1 MAFDFSR
8 LNKIP
13 KSDLYEDEIFGE
25 KKKKENQQNNAT
37 QLGYDNSESKNTWFN
52 HNNLFDD
59 GYQLGDVTRTA
70 LGSAVDVFSNLVHGV
85 SNLGEGLSDS
95 ILYGIA
101 NVQNKKGNTEYANR
115 IRTNASKSDWDDDSN
130 IIGKAVDKYTNKE
143 SILGDKIDQVNQGI
157 GYSAMLGAIGSLPGG
172 SVLSNATTLISAT
185 GSGESQA
192 YNEQYQNALNNSFN
206 GSMEDYLNSNE
217 GKQTVQ
223 NARLYGLL
231 SGATE
236 TATENMA
243 GGLGNLFNKATGK
256 ATKTLGVTAGFGDL
270 DDKIAKGLANK
281 FKSQVAKNLVEFG
294 VKAGGEGS
302 EEVVGGLADALWQK
316 ITYKKGE
323 KYWNLVK
330 DQNIPESAL
339 SATISSA
346 IMQSPQFIQTTKAG
360 RDFITNMTPQEED
373 SYNVILSNK
382 QKQLMKDKTI
392 NNEIDTKYKDLT
404 DEEKAQKYQELST
417 EYDNYDIKPTK
428 LTRDEIEQT
437 ENEAYQEMYNQINNQ
452 TYNRKQA
459 DEQNLLNNE
468 QQNTNSVN
476 DFQVNSNS
484 DDYNSTIAYQYQ
496 KSDNEKI
503 DQLRQDIANNTN
515 WNNSNKTHGYV
526 NMLEKLITDKDIEI
540 RIDPNLQDEQ
550 GRVANGSYKNGVIT
564 INPNSDRSGEFLA
577 VHELT
582 HAIGTQ
588 DMINIVKKYMDNN
601 KEFKANVQSLLKTYN
616 KSEIDEEALADVSG
630 QLFGNQEFINNVAQT
645 KPNVFKRIYN
655 EIKYLYHQF
664 TGYKNQDQ
672 FVNDLYNKWTEAYN
686 SNNELNTI
694 NRYSIQEDNDGNKYI
709 KVDTDQ
715 DIFDGIKTKD
725 YSKIAKMY
733 MQDYLMGKTN
743 LSDNDVVS
751 IGNKGVNKYTNP
763 KQNTYYMSEKMKLT
777 PELKNAL
784 RVARKDS
791 IALPTKDTSKYP
803 NWEYYKFRFELS
815 GRNFEGTI
823 NIGVDKN
830 GNKHFY
836 EINKIRAI
844 NSHISANTY
853 NSTNLSNA
861 SIAPKEIGV
870 NTNTKYSMQESENNS
885 GSFNLPKTLLAQHN
899 TSEEKLKEA
908 LNLGALPVPSIA
920 ITKGDTP
927 ISNYGDITLLFDKDT
942 INPTDKRNVAYNSD
956 IYSTRKPQIVN
967 SLDKAKVKLFENYA
981 KEQGISR
988 GYLDIIEQGIEE
1000 NNDTS
1005 VKSAIE
1011 MSLRR
1016 NNNDTSKENIEN
1028 LLGKA
1033 KEMIGE
1039 KRIYKEGV
1047 DPYNERTGTKKTI
1060 KQMST
1065 PYSLDNIVKYMT
1077 SKGIKG
1083 AESNWYAGL
1092 PETRANMSSKFN
1104 DISEMHDQES
1114 NLISSAKMENIK
1126 EDLNN
1131 QYDKI
1136 LTNLEKYDTEKDTYT
1151 SSYDKVANAINETA
1165 KDKKVDVNTLADNL
1179 SYVGVKNIPKE
1190 DLNNTIN
1197 FLNSLR
1203 NAPTEYFE
1211 SKPQRAVGF
1220 DEVKKAIVPENTSKE
1235 IINKL
1240 KEKGIKI
1247 ETYTDEQDRIN
1258 KIKDTT
1264 DIRFSKENQPW
1275 REYLEKNFKSEG
1287 TTTKF
1292 SDLAIDNKQQK
1303 QEILNKAKQVEQIN
1317 PDFKGLS
1324 DDIKNNYLNN
1334 KDIKLDDI
1342 NEYLDN
1348 ILNENNKKSQ
1358 KSQENSDNSILRET
1372 TYKEDAQRK
1381 KDYMKFKNDNTAYK
1395 TEEVNNALMSVQ
1407 ANRNGKR
1414 TVNQWKEVAN
1424 QIGQQLAINNRNEN
1438 YVQRIAFKSW
1448 FDLQPNT
1455 KESITRYD
1463 NKTKQNQSFQKFTS
1477 DDWVNTIY
1485 KSYKEQMRN
1494 INTNIDSNIQ
1504 ENKETQKVQNKGSA
1518 KQVENINT
1526 PGEMVDYSQMERP
1539 PEGKQRKFYKSII
1552 ESSNTTAEAK
1562 KISKELMGY
1571 DTYVPT
1577 SNAKNLQKADT
1588 NINTNGTENSL
1599 IALSTKVNNNEKID
1613 ASDVATGERL
1623 IEYYSK
1629 IGDKEHLQEAIQTTA
1644 LAGTQA
1650 GQAVQAFALLNRM
1663 TPQGQVTYIQ
1673 RSINK
1678 INKKLEDKYNK
1689 SLFKGNRELQQFNFT
1704 PEMQQEILNAD
1715 GKAELESAI
1724 DDVYRQLGQQ
1734 VSKSATE
1741 KIDAWRYFSM
1751 LGNPRTHIRN
1761 IIGNKAMEGLQ
1772 GIKNKVAGAIE
1783 DAVLGNQDV
1792 EHTHTLRRASKET
1805 IAFAKNDINN
1815 VKLELGLEDNKYNSQ
1830 SMISKYQNTFENKTL
1845 QKTFGKLMD
1854 FNDTMLE
1861 KEDGWGLKSNYVKS
1875 LSNYLTANNIDVNNI
1890 SDKQLQKARNFAIKE
1905 AQESTFHQDCYLA
1918 SALNTLENKNLAYKI
1933 GIGAVL
1939 PFKKTPMNITKTA
1952 LEYNPI
1958 GLAKTITY
1966 DGIQLRKGNI
1976 TVNQY
1981 IDNMSK
1987 GLTGTGVALL
1997 GFALAQSGII
2007 KASGGD
2013 DDKKEDFEEGQGKQS
2028 YSITI
2033 GNHTYSLDWLAP
2045 TGIPLFVGAEL
2056 YSLANQKAGGTE
2068 EKGASANQLFK
2079 SATNILNAGATSANP
2094 LSEMSMISGLTSALQ
2109 SYGKDNKA
2117 LENMFLNAGK
2127 SYINQFVPTSL
2138 GQVAKTLDT
2147 KERSTTSTASD
2158 PLAKNVDSLANQVKS
2173 KIPGLRE
2180 TLPTK
2185 TDTWGNEVNQEGN
2198 VTQRFWNNAI
2208 APWNTRQVTTNE
2220 TDSKLSKL
2228 YDETGNSS
2236 VLPKNSI
2243 NKTLTIDK
2251 QKYRLSNDEYSRLKK
2266 MYGETN
2272 YNILSDLMKSESF
2285 QSLDNDQKSK
2295 AVEKVYSYSQAL
2307 VKSQYADMNDINT
2320 EDAKIVQKVQ
2330 NIARWGGKA
2339 SDYFNFSGGST
2350 DEETS
2355 DEKATRLKNM
2365 DISNKSKEAI
2375 YHYDFGQKDKN
2386 FSSISKIGVDI
2397 DDYLD
2402 FKSQKFKNSEDY
2414 SSKEQ
2419 YMDYLDEAN
2428 MPLNDKELLFST
2440 KYTLNESQ
2448 KDELFDYIDNSSLSK
2463 ADKLELFKNL
2473 KGFKVLENGN
2483 ISY

>member
-37 QLGYDNSESKNTWFN
+37 QLGYDNSGSKDTWFN

-115 IRTNASKSDWDDDSN
+115 IRTNASKNDWDDDSN
-130 IIGKAVDKYTNKE
+130 IIRKAVDKYTNKE

-157 GYSAMLGAIGSLPGG
+157 GYSAMLGAIGALPGG

-185 GSGESQA
+185 GNGESQA
-192 YNEQYQNALNNSFN
+192 YNEQYQNAINN
-206 GSMEDYLNSNE
+206 GYKGELDDYLNSE
-217 GKQTVQ
+217 QGDEAVK

-323 KYWNLVK
+323 RYWDLVK

-360 RDFITNMTPQEED
+360 RDFITNMTPQEES

-392 NNEIDTKYKDLT
+392 NNEINSKYSNLT
-404 DEEKAQKYQELST
+404 NEEKAQKYQELST

-452 TYNRKQA
+452 NQV

-476 DFQVNSNS
+476 DFQVKNANDT

-503 DQLRQDIANNTN
+503 DQLRQDIVNNTN
-515 WNNSNKTHGYV
+515 WNNSEKTHNYV
-526 NMLEKLITDKDIEI
+526 NMLEKIITDKDIAI
-540 RIDPNLQDEQ
+540 KIDGNLQDNK
-550 GRVANGSYKNGVIT
+550 GRVVNGSYSNGVIT
-564 INPNSDRSGEFLA
+564 INPNSDRAGEFLA
-577 VHELT
+577 IHELT
-582 HAIGTQ
+582 HAIGTN
-588 DMINIVKKYMDNN
+588 DMMNIVKKYMDSNE
-601 KEFKANVQSLLKTYN
+601 EFKANVQSLLKTYN

-630 QLFGNQEFINNVAQT
+630 QLFGNQEFINNIAQT

-672 FVNDLYNKWTEAYN
+672 FVNDLYNKWTESYNSNSELNNTTNYLKAITNDGTKYTILDGKLFKNEDGTEKTPREAYN
-686 SNNELNTI
+686 SLVGKTLQLDDGTNVKIVKKLPGNKDIYNEL
-694 NRYSIQEDNDGNKYI
+694 I
-709 KVDTDQ
+709 KRQ
-715 DIFDGIKTKD
+715 PK
-725 YSKIAKMY
+725 
-733 MQDYLMGKTN
+733 
-743 LSDNDVVS
+743 
-751 IGNKGVNKYTNP
+751 NKGIDNIKETNNRINGNIDEVLEQSDFINSKPDVNNRHLKNDIKSFDTREAVIYDG
-763 KQNTYYMSEKMKLT
+763 EKAYKLT
-777 PELKNAL
+777 LSVAELNNGEKVAYAKKFLKQDKNL
-784 RVARKDS
+784 TQK
-791 IALPTKDTSKYP
+791 IKKELPTSSTS
-803 NWEYYKFRFELS
+803 NN
-815 GRNFEGTI
+815 GRSSRMTTT
-823 NIGVDKN
+823 
-830 GNKHFY
+830 
-836 EINKIRAI
+836 
-844 NSHISANTY
+844 TY
-853 NSTNLSNA
+853 NIQQNENN
-861 SIAPKEIGV
+861 V
-870 NTNTKYSMQESENNS
+870 NNFTKYSIEESENNS
-885 GSFNLPKTLLAQHN
+885 GSFNLQKNRFDVSGNENLVNAKTLFYRTRDDGQYYVQATDGSGKITYDGVFYGEKQLARSLGEEIANKIVN
-899 TSEEKLKEA
+899 TSESTNNEIYLQSDNIKSETDYMMA
-908 LNLGALPVPSIA
+908 HRPTETGAYASN
-920 ITKGDTP
+920 ITKGTGEWESLMPEDVYEHPEWYFDMNQEYSKESFKALKQIKNNPNAEIT
-927 ISNYGDITLLFDKDT
+927 IYRATTGNKINKGDWVTLSKKYAEYH
-942 INPTDKRNVAYNSD
+942 NNSQFKGKGN
-956 IYSTRKPQIVN
+956 IIELKV
-967 SLDKAKVKLFENYA
+967 KAKDVQYA
-981 KEQGISR
+981 GDDINEF
-988 GYLDIIEQGIEE
+988 GYFPQTDIQ
-1000 NNDTS
+1000 T
-1005 VKSAIE
+1005 
-1011 MSLRR
+1011 
-1016 NNNDTSKENIEN
+1016 T
-1028 LLGKA
+1028 
-1033 KEMIGE
+1033 
-1039 KRIYKEGV
+1039 
-1047 DPYNERTGTKKTI
+1047 
-1060 KQMST
+1060 
-1065 PYSLDNIVKYMT
+1065 DNPDIRY
-1077 SKGIKG
+1077 SKG
-1083 AESNWYAGL
+1083 
-1092 PETRANMSSKFN
+1092 
-1104 DISEMHDQES
+1104 
-1114 NLISSAKMENIK
+1114 
-1126 EDLNN
+1126 N
-1131 QYDKI
+1131 Q
-1136 LTNLEKYDTEKDTYT
+1136 
-1151 SSYDKVANAINETA
+1151 S
-1165 KDKKVDVNTLADNL
+1165 
-1179 SYVGVKNIPKE
+1179 
-1190 DLNNTIN
+1190 
-1197 FLNSLR
+1197 
-1203 NAPTEYFE
+1203 
-1211 SKPQRAVGF
+1211 
-1220 DEVKKAIVPENTSKE
+1220 
-1235 IINKL
+1235 
-1240 KEKGIKI
+1240 
-1247 ETYTDEQDRIN
+1247 
-1258 KIKDTT
+1258 
-1264 DIRFSKENQPW
+1264 W
-1275 REYLEKNFKSEG
+1275 REYLEKNFKTEG

-1292 SDLAIDNKQQK
+1292 SELEINNQQQK
-1303 QEILNKAKQVEQIN
+1303 QEILNKAKQVEQID

-1348 ILNENNKKSQ
+1348 ILKENEKKTQ
-1358 KSQENSDNSILRET
+1358 KEDNSILNES

-1395 TEEVNNALMSVQ
+1395 KEEVNNALMSVK

-1463 NKTKQNQSFQKFTS
+1463 NQTKQNQAFQKFTS

-1485 KSYKEQMRN
+1485 KSYKEQMQN
-1494 INTNIDSNIQ
+1494 MNSNVKNSVENQTNIKQSA
-1504 ENKETQKVQNKGSA
+1504 QNNNNP
-1518 KQVENINT
+1518 NINT

-1539 PEGKQRKFYKSII
+1539 TEGKQRKFYKSII

-1562 KISKELMGY
+1562 KISKELIGY

-1577 SNAKNLQKADT
+1577 SNVKNLKEADN

-1599 IALSTKVNNNEKID
+1599 TALTAKVNNNEKLT
-1613 ASDVATGERL
+1613 ATDVATGERL

-1629 IGDKEHLQEAIQTTA
+1629 VGDKEHLQEAIQTTA

-1650 GQAVQAFALLNRM
+1650 GQAVQALALLNRM

-1678 INKKLEDKYNK
+1678 INKKLEDKYKK
-1689 SLFKGNRELQQFNFT
+1689 SLFKGNRELQQFDFT
-1704 PEMQQEILNAD
+1704 PEMQQEILNAK
-1715 GKAELESAI
+1715 GKSELESAI
-1724 DDVYRQLGQQ
+1724 DNVYKQLGQQ
-1734 VSKSATE
+1734 VSKSSIE

-1761 IIGNKAMEGLQ
+1761 IVGNKAMEGLQ

-1792 EHTHTLRRASKET
+1792 ERTHTLRKASKET

-1815 VKLELGLEDNKYNSQ
+1815 VKLELGLEENKYNSQ
-1830 SMISKYQNTFENKTL
+1830 SMLSKYQNTFENKTL
-1845 QKTFGKLMD
+1845 QNTLGKLMNL
-1854 FNDTMLE
+1854 NDKLLE
-1861 KEDGWGLKSNYVKS
+1861 AEDGWGLKSNYVKS
-1875 LSNYLTANNIDVNNI
+1875 LSNYLTANNLDVNNI
-1890 SDKQLQKARNFAIKE
+1890 SDKQLQKARSHAIKE
-1905 AQESTFHQDCYLA
+1905 AQEATFHQDCYIA
-1918 SALNTLENKNLAYKI
+1918 SAINTIENKNLATKVAF
-1933 GIGAVL
+1933 GSVL
-1939 PFKKTPMNITKTA
+1939 PFKKTPINITKTA
-1952 LEYNPI
+1952 LEYNPV
-1958 GLAKTITY
+1958 GLAKTIIY
-1966 DGIQLRKGNI
+1966 DSVQLRKGNI
-1976 TVNQY
+1976 NVNQY
-1981 IDNMSK
+1981 TDNLSK
-1987 GLTGTGVALL
+1987 GLTGTGIALL

-2013 DDKKEDFEEGQGKQS
+2013 DDKKKDFEEGQGKQS

-2033 GNHTYSLDWLAP
+2033 GDHTYSLDWLAP

-2056 YSLANQKAGGTE
+2056 YSLANNKAGGTE

-2109 SYGKDNKA
+2109 SYANGTKSI
-2117 LENMFLNAGK
+2117 ENMALNAGK

-2158 PLAKNVDSLANQVKS
+2158 PLAKNIDSLANQVKS
-2173 KIPGLRE
+2173 KVPGLRE

-2198 VTQRFWNNAI
+2198 VAQRFLNNAI
-2208 APWNTRQVTTNE
+2208 VPWSKKQITTNE
-2220 TDSKLSKL
+2220 TDSKLAKL

-2320 EDAKIVQKVQ
+2320 EDAKIVQKVK
-2330 NIARWGGKA
+2330 NIARYGGKA

-2355 DEKATRLKNM
+2355 NEKATRLKAM

-2386 FSSISKIGVDI
+2386 FSSINKIGVDI

-2402 FKSQKFKNSEDY
+2402 FKSQKFENDESY
-2414 SSKEQ
+2414 TTKEQ
-2419 YMDYLDEAN
+2419 YMDYLDEST
-2428 MPLNDKELLFST
+2428 MPLKSKELLFAT
-2440 KYTLNESQ
+2440 KYTLNEEQ
-2448 KDELFDYIDNSSLSK
+2448 KDELFDYIDNSSLNR
-2463 ADKLELFKNL
+2463 AEKLELFKNL

>member
-1 MAFDFSR
+1 MARKKTLEELMAEVDEKYGPFD
-8 LNKIP
+8 P
-13 KSDLYEDEIFGE
+13 KQHNIIMNSQEQDEDA
-25 KKKKENQQNNAT
+25 N
-37 QLGYDNSESKNTWFN
+37 QLGYDGSNGSKNTIFN
-52 HNNLFDD
+52 HKNLFSD
-59 GYQLGDVTRTA
+59 GYQFGDLSRTA
-70 LGSAVDVFSNLVHGV
+70 LGTGADIFNNFVHGV

-115 IRTNASKSDWDDDSN
+115 IRTNASKNDWDDDSN
-130 IIGKAVDKYTNKE
+130 IIGKALDKYTDKD

-157 GYSAMLGAIGSLPGG
+157 GYSSMLGAIGSLPGG

-192 YNEQYQNALNNSFN
+192 YNEQYQNAINN
-206 GSMEDYLNSNE
+206 GYKGELDDYLNSE
-217 GKQTVQ
+217 QGDEAVK

-323 KYWNLVK
+323 RYWDLVK

-360 RDFITNMTPQEED
+360 RDFITNMTPQEES

-392 NNEIDTKYKDLT
+392 NNEINSKYSNLT
-404 DEEKAQKYQELST
+404 NEEKAQKYQELST

-452 TYNRKQA
+452 NQV

-476 DFQVNSNS
+476 DFQVKNANDT

-503 DQLRQDIANNTN
+503 NQLRQDIVNNTN
-515 WNNSNKTHGYV
+515 WNNSEKTHNYV
-526 NMLEKLITDKDIEI
+526 NMLEKIITDKDIAI
-540 RIDPNLQDEQ
+540 KIDGNLQDDK
-550 GRVANGSYKNGVIT
+550 GRIANGSYSNGVIT
-564 INPNSDRSGEFLA
+564 INPNSNRAGEFLA
-577 VHELT
+577 IHELT
-582 HAIGTQ
+582 HAIGTN
-588 DMINIVKKYMDNN
+588 DMMNIVKKYMDNN
-601 KEFKANVQSLLKTYN
+601 EEFKANVQSLLKTYN

-630 QLFGNQEFINNVAQT
+630 QLFGNQEFINNIAQT
-645 KPNVFKRIYN
+645 RPNVFKRIYN

-686 SNNELNTI
+686 SNSELN
-694 NRYSIQEDNDGNKYI
+694 
-709 KVDTDQ
+709 
-715 DIFDGIKTKD
+715 
-725 YSKIAKMY
+725 
-733 MQDYLMGKTN
+733 
-743 LSDNDVVS
+743 
-751 IGNKGVNKYTNP
+751 
-763 KQNTYYMSEKMKLT
+763 NT
-777 PELKNAL
+777 
-784 RVARKDS
+784 
-791 IALPTKDTSKYP
+791 
-803 NWEYYKFRFELS
+803 
-815 GRNFEGTI
+815 
-823 NIGVDKN
+823 
-830 GNKHFY
+830 
-836 EINKIRAI
+836 
-844 NSHISANTY
+844 
-853 NSTNLSNA
+853 
-861 SIAPKEIGV
+861 
-870 NTNTKYSMQESENNS
+870 TKYSIEESENNS
-885 GSFNLPKTLLAQHN
+885 GSFNLQKNRFDVSGNENLVNAKTLFYRTRDDGQYYVQATDGSGKITYDGVFYGEKQLARSLGEEIANKIVN
-899 TSEEKLKEA
+899 TSESTNNEIYLQSDNIKSETDYMMA
-908 LNLGALPVPSIA
+908 HRPTETGAYASN
-920 ITKGDTP
+920 ITKGTGEWESLMPEDVYEHPEWYFDMNQEYSKESFRALKQIKNNPNAEIT
-927 ISNYGDITLLFDKDT
+927 IYRATTGNKINKGDWVTLSKKYAEYH
-942 INPTDKRNVAYNSD
+942 NNSQFKGKGN
-956 IYSTRKPQIVN
+956 IIELKV
-967 SLDKAKVKLFENYA
+967 KAKDVQYA
-981 KEQGISR
+981 GDDINEF
-988 GYLDIIEQGIEE
+988 GYFPQTDIQ
-1000 NNDTS
+1000 T
-1005 VKSAIE
+1005 
-1011 MSLRR
+1011 
-1016 NNNDTSKENIEN
+1016 T
-1028 LLGKA
+1028 
-1033 KEMIGE
+1033 
-1039 KRIYKEGV
+1039 
-1047 DPYNERTGTKKTI
+1047 
-1060 KQMST
+1060 
-1065 PYSLDNIVKYMT
+1065 DNPDIRY
-1077 SKGIKG
+1077 SKG
-1083 AESNWYAGL
+1083 
-1092 PETRANMSSKFN
+1092 
-1104 DISEMHDQES
+1104 
-1114 NLISSAKMENIK
+1114 
-1126 EDLNN
+1126 N
-1131 QYDKI
+1131 Q
-1136 LTNLEKYDTEKDTYT
+1136 
-1151 SSYDKVANAINETA
+1151 S
-1165 KDKKVDVNTLADNL
+1165 
-1179 SYVGVKNIPKE
+1179 
-1190 DLNNTIN
+1190 
-1197 FLNSLR
+1197 
-1203 NAPTEYFE
+1203 
-1211 SKPQRAVGF
+1211 
-1220 DEVKKAIVPENTSKE
+1220 
-1235 IINKL
+1235 
-1240 KEKGIKI
+1240 
-1247 ETYTDEQDRIN
+1247 
-1258 KIKDTT
+1258 
-1264 DIRFSKENQPW
+1264 W
-1275 REYLEKNFKSEG
+1275 REYLEKNFKTEG

-1292 SDLAIDNKQQK
+1292 SELEINNNQQR

-1334 KDIKLDDI
+1334 KEIKLNDI

-1358 KSQENSDNSILRET
+1358 KSQEDNKNSILRET

-1463 NKTKQNQSFQKFTS
+1463 NQTKQNQPFQKFTS

-1485 KSYKEQMRN
+1485 KSYKEQMQN
-1494 INTNIDSNIQ
+1494 MNVNVKNSVESQTTIKQSALNN
-1504 ENKETQKVQNKGSA
+1504 NKP
-1518 KQVENINT
+1518 NINT
-1526 PGEMVDYSQMERP
+1526 PGEMIDYSQMERP
-1539 PEGKQRKFYKSII
+1539 TEGKQRKFYKSII

-1562 KISKELMGY
+1562 KISKELIGY

-1577 SNAKNLQKADT
+1577 SNVKNLKEADN

-1599 IALSTKVNNNEKID
+1599 TALTAKVNNNEKLT
-1613 ASDVATGERL
+1613 ATDVATGERL

-1629 IGDKEHLQEAIQTTA
+1629 VGDKEHLQEAIQTTA

-1689 SLFKGNRELQQFNFT
+1689 SLFKGNRELQQFDFT
-1704 PEMQQEILNAD
+1704 PEMQQEILNAS

-1724 DDVYRQLGQQ
+1724 DNVYKQLGQQ
-1734 VSKSATE
+1734 VSKSSIE

-1761 IIGNKAMEGLQ
+1761 IVGNKAMEGLQ

-1792 EHTHTLRRASKET
+1792 ERTHTLKRASKET

-1815 VKLELGLEDNKYNSQ
+1815 VKFELGLEENKYNSQ
-1830 SMISKYQNTFENKTL
+1830 SMLSKYQNTFENKTL
-1845 QKTFGKLMD
+1845 QNTFGKLMNL
-1854 FNDTMLE
+1854 NDKLLE
-1861 KEDGWGLKSNYVKS
+1861 AEDGWGLKSNYVKS
-1875 LSNYLTANNIDVNNI
+1875 LSNYLTANNLDVNNI
-1890 SDKQLQKARNFAIKE
+1890 SDKQLQKARNHAIKE
-1905 AQESTFHQDCYLA
+1905 AQEATFHQDCYIA
-1918 SALNTLENKNLAYKI
+1918 SAINTIENKNLATKVAF
-1933 GIGAVL
+1933 GSVL
-1939 PFKKTPMNITKTA
+1939 PFKKTPINITKTA
-1952 LEYNPI
+1952 LEYNPV

-1966 DGIQLRKGNI
+1966 DSVQLRKGNI
-1976 TVNQY
+1976 NVNQY
-1981 IDNMSK
+1981 IDNLSK

-1997 GFALAQSGII
+1997 GFALAQAGII

-2033 GNHTYSLDWLAP
+2033 GDHTYSLDWLAP
-2045 TGIPLFVGAEL
+2045 TGIPLFVGSEL
-2056 YSLANQKAGGTE
+2056 YSLANKKAGGTE

-2109 SYGKDNKA
+2109 SYANGTKS
-2117 LENMFLNAGK
+2117 LENMALNAGK

-2138 GQVAKTLDT
+2138 GQIAKTLDT

-2158 PLAKNVDSLANQVKS
+2158 PLAKNIDSLANQVKS
-2173 KIPGLRE
+2173 KVPSLRE

-2198 VTQRFWNNAI
+2198 VAQRFLNNAI
-2208 APWNTRQVTTNE
+2208 APWSKKQITTNE
-2220 TDSKLSKL
+2220 TDSKLAKL

-2272 YNILSDLMKSESF
+2272 YNILNDLMKSESF
-2285 QSLDNDQKSK
+2285 QSLDNEQKSK

-2307 VKSQYADMNDINT
+2307 IKSQYADMNDIDS

-2330 NIARWGGKA
+2330 DIARWGGKA

-2355 DEKATRLKNM
+2355 NEKATRLKAM

-2386 FSSISKIGVDI
+2386 FSSINKIGVDI

-2402 FKSQKFKNSEDY
+2402 FKSQKFENDESY
-2414 SSKEQ
+2414 TTKEQ
-2419 YMDYLDEAN
+2419 YMDYLDEST
-2428 MPLNDKELLFST
+2428 MPLKSKELLFAT
-2440 KYTLNESQ
+2440 KYTLNEEQ
-2448 KDELFDYIDNSSLSK
+2448 KDELFDYIDNSSLNR
-2463 ADKLELFKNL
+2463 AEKLELFKNL